1 MRMTCSFLSLN
12 SSSRRHVVLTVTAGA
27 AAVLS
32 LTTSCSG
39 EPARGRP
46 AAQTSHT
53 ASTVANT
60 GALTW
65 GACPEL
71 AKGAT
76 RDPREQCGTVKV
88 PLDYRRPDGRSIAI
102 TVSRIATAKPGK
114 RRGVL
119 LLNPGGPALEGL
131 DMPGQ
136 LAPTLPASVLDQ
148 YDLIGFDPR
157 GVGHSAPISCH
168 LSDPNL
174 ADLFPYPAADGS
186 ITANVTQARTIARQ
200 CSSAVGADLPFFT
213 TANTA
218 RDLDR
223 IRQALGEKKISY
235 WGQSYGTYLGAVYR
249 ALFPQATDRVVVEGN
264 VDPTKVWARQSATW
278 NKGMADRFPDAARL
292 AASHNDTLGLGKSV
306 AKVKKTYLALAE
318 RLDRTPAP
326 VPGTKMSLNGLT
338 FRQVTYALLLH
349 NETLPTLTQF
359 WKAAADLAAGKLSQE
374 DGAVLAQVAA
384 GSPPEPGVPA
394 DNQASM
400 FLALT
405 CGDVAWSHDVAKYTA
420 DTAADRK
427 AWPLTA
433 GMPANIWPCA
443 FWHAPIEAPVKVT
456 SQGPRNVLILQN
468 RRDNATPWE
477 TGRGLRR
484 TLGSRAG
491 FVGVDNGGHYVYHAG
506 SACAD
511 AATVAFLAQGR
522 LPASDVHCT
531 VERHG

>member
-1 MRMTCSFLSLN
+1 MMAGIGA
-12 SSSRRHVVLTVTAGA
+12 VVGM
-27 AAVLS
+27 
-32 LTTSCSG
+32 TTSCSADSPPG
-39 EPARGRP
+39 KPAVQASVP
-46 AAQTSHT
+46 
-53 ASTVANT
+53 ASTAAST
-60 GALTW
+60 STIAW
-65 GACPEL
+65 GACPAL

-76 RDPREQCGTVKV
+76 RDPREKCGAVKV
-88 PLDYRRPDGRSIAI
+88 PLDYRHPDGKSISVA
-102 TVSRIATAKPGK
+102 VSRIATAKPGK
-114 RRGVL
+114 RRGAL

-131 DMPGQ
+131 EMPGQ
-136 LAPTLPASVLDQ
+136 LAPTLSASVLDQ

-157 GVGHSAPISCH
+157 GVGHSTPISCH
-168 LSDPNL
+168 LSDPSL
-174 ADLFPYPAADGS
+174 SDLFPYPAADGS
-186 ITANVTQARTIARQ
+186 ITANVALARTTAQQ
-200 CSSAVGADLPFFT
+200 CASAVGADLQFFT
-213 TANTA
+213 SANTA

-223 IRQALGEKKISY
+223 IRQVLGEKKISY

-249 ALFPQATDRVVVEGN
+249 GLFPEHTDRMVLEGN
-264 VDPTKVWARQSATW
+264 VDPNKVWAKQSATW

-292 AASHNDTLGLGKSV
+292 AAGNNDSLGLGTDV
-306 AKVKKTYLALAE
+306 AKVTKAYLALAD

-326 VPGTKMSLNGLT
+326 LPGSKVSLNGLT

-359 WKAAADLAAGKLSQE
+359 WKAAADLAAGRLSGQ
-374 DGAVLAQVAA
+374 DSAVLGQVAA

-394 DNQASM
+394 DNQATM

-433 GMPANIWPCA
+433 GMPGNIWPCA
-443 FWHAPIEAPVKVT
+443 FWHAPVEAPVKVT
-456 SQGPRNVLILQN
+456 SQGSRDVLLLQN

-506 SACAD
+506 STCAD
-511 AATVAFLAQGR
+511 AATVAFLADGK
-522 LPASDVHCT
+522 LPATDVHCT
-531 VERHG
+531 AKPQN

>member
-1 MRMTCSFLSLN
+1 
-12 SSSRRHVVLTVTAGA
+12 
-27 AAVLS
+27 
-32 LTTSCSG
+32 
-39 EPARGRP
+39 
-46 AAQTSHT
+46 
-53 ASTVANT
+53 
-60 GALTW
+60 
-65 GACPEL
+65 
-71 AKGAT
+71 
-76 RDPREQCGTVKV
+76 VKV
-88 PLDYRRPDGRSIAI
+88 PLDYRHPDGKSIAI
-102 TVSRIATAKPGK
+102 AVSRIATAKPGT
-114 RRGVL
+114 RRGAL

-136 LAPTLPASVLDQ
+136 LAPTLPASVLDR

-168 LSDPNL
+168 LADPSL
-174 ADLFPYPAADGS
+174 SDLFPYPAADGS
-186 ITANVTQARTIARQ
+186 IKANVTLARTTAGQ
-200 CSSAVGADLPFFT
+200 CSSAVGDDLRFFT

-223 IRQALGEKKISY
+223 VRQALGEKKISY

-249 ALFPQATDRVVVEGN
+249 GLFPGSTDRMVLEGN
-264 VDPTKVWARQSATW
+264 VDPNKVWARQSATW

-292 AASHNDTLGLGKSV
+292 AAAHNDSLGLGGDV
-306 AKVKKTYLALAE
+306 AKVKKTYLALAG

-326 VPGTKMSLNGLT
+326 LPGSKVSLNGLI
-338 FRQVTYALLLH
+338 FRQVTYGLLLH

-359 WKAAADLAAGKLSQE
+359 WKAASDLAAGKPSSQ
-374 DGAVLAQVAA
+374 DATVLGQVFAD
-384 GSPPEPGVPA
+384 SPPEPGVPV
-394 DNQASM
+394 DNQATM

-405 CGDVAWSHDVAKYTA
+405 CGDVAWSHDVAKYA
-420 DTAADRK
+420 AATAADRR

-456 SQGPRNVLILQN
+456 ARGARNVLILQN

-477 TGRGLRR
+477 TGLGLRR

-506 SACAD
+506 STCAD
-511 AATVAFLAQGR
+511 AATVAFLADGK
-522 LPASDVHCT
+522 LPAKDLHCT
-531 VERHG
+531 AEPQN

>member
-1 MRMTCSFLSLN
+1 MTHSFLPIN
-12 SSSRRHVVLTVTAGA
+12 SHTRRNVATAVTAGIA
-27 AAVLS
+27 ALVGM
-32 LTTSCSG
+32 TTSCSADSTAG
-39 EPARGRP
+39 KPVAQVSRP
-46 AAQTSHT
+46 ASP
-53 ASTVANT
+53 VANT
-60 GALTW
+60 NGIAW
-65 GACPEL
+65 GACPAL

-88 PLDYRRPDGRSIAI
+88 PLDHRHPDGRSISVA
-102 TVSRIATAKPGK
+102 VSRIATAKPGK

-136 LAPTLPASVLDQ
+136 MAPTLPASVLDQ

-168 LSDPNL
+168 LSDPSL
-174 ADLFPYPAADGS
+174 SDLFPYPAADGS
-186 ITANVTQARTIARQ
+186 ITANVTLARTTAQQ
-200 CSSAVGADLPFFT
+200 CASAVGADLEFFT

-218 RDLDR
+218 RDLDL
-223 IRQALGEKKISY
+223 IRQALGEKKVSY

-249 ALFPQATDRVVVEGN
+249 GLFPEHTDRMVLEGN
-264 VDPTKVWARQSATW
+264 VDPNKVWARQSATW
-278 NKGMADRFPDAARL
+278 NTGMAARFPDAARL
-292 AASHNDTLGLGKSV
+292 AASHHDTIGLGTDV
-306 AKVKKTYLALAE
+306 AKVTKAYVALAD

-326 VPGTKMSLNGLT
+326 APGTKLSLNGVM
-338 FRQVTYALLLH
+338 FRQVTYGLLLH
-349 NETLPTLTQF
+349 NETLPTLIQF
-359 WKAAADLAAGKLSQE
+359 WKAAADLAAGKPSSE
-374 DGAVLAQVAA
+374 DSAVLGQVFAD
-384 GSPPEPGVPA
+384 GPPEPGVPA

-405 CGDVAWSHDVAKYTA
+405 CGDVAWSHDVAKYA
-420 DTAADRK
+420 AATAADRK

-433 GMPANIWPCA
+433 GMPGNIWPCA
-443 FWHAPIEAPVKVT
+443 FWHAPLEAPVKVT
-456 SQGPRNVLILQN
+456 SQGARDVLLLQN

-506 SACAD
+506 STCAD
-511 AATVAFLAQGR
+511 TTTVAFLTDGK
-522 LPASDVHCT
+522 LPAKDLHCT
-531 VERHG
+531 AEPQH

>member
-1 MRMTCSFLSLN
+1 MMAG
-12 SSSRRHVVLTVTAGA
+12 VVMAGLA
-27 AAVLS
+27 
-32 LTTSCSG
+32 TSCSD
-39 EPARGRP
+39 EAPARKA
-46 AAQTSHT
+46 AAQASSPASRVSAA
-53 ASTVANT
+53 AST
-60 GALTW
+60 GAIAW
-65 GACPEL
+65 GACPAL
-71 AKGAT
+71 AKGAN
-76 RDPREQCGTVKV
+76 RDPREKCGTVKV
-88 PLDYRRPDGRSIAI
+88 PLDYRHPDGKSLSVA
-102 TVSRIATAKPGK
+102 VSRIATAKPGK

-168 LSDPNL
+168 LPDPAL
-174 ADLFPYPAADGS
+174 SDLFPYPAADGS
-186 ITANVTQARTIARQ
+186 IKGNVTLARATAQQ
-200 CSSAVGADLPFFT
+200 CASAVGADLPFFT

-223 IRQALGEKKISY
+223 VRQALGEKKISY

-249 ALFPQATDRVVVEGN
+249 GLFPGSTDRMVLEGN
-264 VDPTKVWARQSATW
+264 VDPNKVWARQSATW
-278 NKGMADRFPDAARL
+278 NKGMADRLPDAARL
-292 AASHNDTLGLGKSV
+292 AAAHNDTIGLGGSV
-306 AKVKKTYLALAE
+306 SKVTKAYMTLAA
-318 RLDRTPAP
+318 RLDRQPAP

-338 FRQVTYALLLH
+338 FRQVTYGLLLH

-359 WKAAADLAAGKLSQE
+359 WKAAADLAAGKLSAE
-374 DGAVLAQVAA
+374 DTAVLGQVAA

-405 CGDVAWSHDVAKYTA
+405 CGDVAWSHDVAKYA
-420 DTAADRK
+420 ARTAADRK

-456 SQGPRNVLILQN
+456 SKGPRNVLILQN

-477 TGRGLRR
+477 TGRGLRK
-484 TLGSRAG
+484 TLGAKAG

-506 SACAD
+506 STCAD
-511 AATVAFLAQGR
+511 TATVAFLGNGE
-522 LPASDVHCT
+522 LPAKDLHCT
-531 VERHG
+531 AKPQG